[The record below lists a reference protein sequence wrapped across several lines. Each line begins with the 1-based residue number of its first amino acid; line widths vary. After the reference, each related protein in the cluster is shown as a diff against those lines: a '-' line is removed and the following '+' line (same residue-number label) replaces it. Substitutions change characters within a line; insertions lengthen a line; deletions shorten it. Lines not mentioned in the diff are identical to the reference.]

1 MLNAWE
7 KIVEDNVQMA
17 EKSDSIADAIA
28 AVALILIFVTTCV
41 FWISG
46 Q

>member
-1 MLNAWE
+1 M
-7 KIVEDNVQMA
+7 EDDIQVNEQG
-17 EKSDSIADAIA
+17 DSLADAVA
-28 AVALILIFVTTCV
+28 AVALVLIFVTTCV

>member
-1 MLNAWE
+1 MDDD
-7 KIVEDNVQMA
+7 IQTMDNNDGV
-17 EKSDSIADAIA
+17 ADAVA
-28 AVALILIFVTTCV
+28 AVVLIVIFVTTCV

>member
-1 MLNAWE
+1 MDD
-7 KIVEDNVQMA
+7 DNIQMM
-17 EKSDSIADAIA
+17 EQGDSFADAVA

>member
-1 MLNAWE
+1 ME
-7 KIVEDNVQMA
+7 EDIKMA
-17 EKSDSIADAIA
+17 EQGDSIADAIA

-41 FWISG
+41 FWLSG

>member
-1 MLNAWE
+1 M
-7 KIVEDNVQMA
+7 EDEIQMMDQG
-17 EKSDSIADAIA
+17 DSLADAVA

>member
-1 MLNAWE
+1 MDDE
-7 KIVEDNVQMA
+7 IQMMDQ
-17 EKSDSIADAIA
+17 SDSIADAVA
-28 AVALILIFVTTCV
+28 AVALILIFVTSCV